1 MNHGERAGVCGWV
14 SQNGVTDMTT
24 TPWYMEIVQ
33 VSSREKQQD
42 LLRLLHEV
50 AGVTALGSSSGSD
63 DFVIFEC
70 PDQRLKIAIEK
81 LFAASDP
88 DSVVTEAHQQPL
100 LPEGG
105 GVA

>member
-1 MNHGERAGVCGWV
+1 
-14 SQNGVTDMTT
+14 MTT
-24 TPWYMEIVQ
+24 TAWYVEIVR

-50 AGVTALGSSSGSD
+50 ADITALGSSSGSD

-70 PDQRLKIAIEK
+70 PDQRLKLAIEK
-81 LFAASDP
+81 LFAATDP
-88 DSVVTEAHQQPL
+88 DSILAEAHQQPQ